1 MMTLL
6 TESEAAQVAEAI
18 LRVEKETDAE
28 LVAVLAPQA
37 DRYHYIPTLWAAMI
51 ALVSPAVVMATPFW
65 LDVLEILALQLGVFF
80 FLAVLLRF
88 PPILR
93 RIIPASVRT
102 WRASN
107 LARRQFLEQNLHH
120 TSGETGLLIFVAETE
135 RYVEIIADR
144 GISKHVDQ
152 ADWQQIVDEFTTL
165 VHKGKTLEGFLGAV
179 NACGQLLK
187 QHVPA
192 THERNELPNH
202 LILLD
207 TKDLF

>member
-1 MMTLL
+1 MTLL
-6 TESEAAQVAEAI
+6 TESEATQVAEAI
-18 LRVEKETDAE
+18 ARVEKETDAE
-28 LVAVLAPQA
+28 LVAVLAHQA

-51 ALVSPAVVMATPFW
+51 ALVCPALVIATPFW
-65 LDVLEILALQLGVFF
+65 LDVVEILAVQLGVFF
-80 FLAVLLRF
+80 VLAVLLRF

-107 LARRQFLEQNLHH
+107 LARRQFLEHNLHH
-120 TSGETGLLIFVAETE
+120 TTFETGLLIFVAETE

-144 GISKHVDQ
+144 GISQHVDHAQWQ
-152 ADWQQIVDEFTTL
+152 AIVDEFTTL
-165 VHKGKTLEGFLGAV
+165 VHQGKTLEGFLGAV

-192 THERNELPNH
+192 THERDELPNH

-207 TKDLF
+207 AKDLF